1 MNISKYI
8 TKIDRDDI
16 SIHIPN
22 NLSCNDSECLKGVLL
37 ISHELSRTGAPIQML
52 VLAKALLAL
61 GYQPFVYSLS
71 EGELIND
78 YMDINVPV
86 ICGMGPA
93 QNAEWIDKLVYDF
106 DIIFINTLLLV
117 AYVRYFASSPKRVF
131 WWIHESAH
139 LFKEKYCT
147 DIPNSSRLTILAAS
161 EKTQSH
167 ISKYMQ
173 RDSDL
178 LNVCVQDSYV
188 LKNGTSYKTT
198 FLWSGFLDFNKA
210 PEILFKAV
218 LNLPKEYLNKT
229 EYIVVGQSRN
239 NNEYAELVKMI
250 SSKLPNIHFM
260 NAIGHED
267 FLKLINSVDSVIVT
281 SLEET
286 TSLVAVEGFMMGKIV
301 ICSEGC
307 GITKYIDDTK
317 NGFVFPTR
325 DSKKLSEI
333 IQFVADKKNDLDIL
347 RHSGR
352 ILYEK
357 NYSFNIFISSIKIL
371 LDHII

>member
-1 MNISKYI
+1 MNISNYI
-8 TKIDRDDI
+8 TKIDRNDI

-22 NLSCNDSECLKGVLL
+22 KLSSYDSKCLKGVLL

-52 VLAKALLAL
+52 VLAKALHAL

-86 ICGMGPA
+86 ICGIGPA
-93 QNAEWIDKLVYDF
+93 QDAEWIDKLVYDF

-117 AYVRYFASSPKRVF
+117 AYVRYLANSPKRIF

-139 LFKEKYCT
+139 LFKDKYCS
-147 DIPNSSRLTILAAS
+147 DIPNSSSLKLLAAS
-161 EKTQSH
+161 EKTQNH
-167 ISKYMQ
+167 ISKYLHKE
-173 RDSDL
+173 SYL
-178 LNVCVQDSYV
+178 LKVCVEDNYV
-188 LKNGTSYKTT
+188 SSIDTLDKTT

-218 LNLPKEYLNKT
+218 LDLPQEYINKT
-229 EYIVVGQSRN
+229 EFIVVGQSRN

-260 NAIGHED
+260 NAIGHQD

-286 TSLVAVEGFMMGKIV
+286 
-301 ICSEGC
+301 
-307 GITKYIDDTK
+307 ITESTELIS
-317 NGFVFPTR
+317 F
-325 DSKKLSEI
+325 KKS
-333 IQFVADKKNDLDIL
+333 
-347 RHSGR
+347 
-352 ILYEK
+352 
-357 NYSFNIFISSIKIL
+357 
-371 LDHII
+371 